1 MRQDRRQETRDRRQE
16 TRDRRQETRDVS
28 QEDERQETSTFSK
41 KGMGEKFWGKKWFRG
56 ALLFYGA
63 IFLS

>member
-1 MRQDRRQETRDRRQE
+1 M
-16 TRDRRQETRDVS
+16 S

-56 ALLFYGA
+56 ALLLLLFYGA

>member
-1 MRQDRRQETRDRRQE
+1 M
-16 TRDRRQETRDVS
+16 S

-56 ALLFYGA
+56 ALFYGA